1 MEIHTETKRIKNV
14 DGTVYLV
21 IDDHNWIEIEE
32 VTESDNTKRFVI
44 KTYQH
49 THVSLEKMND

>member
-21 IDDHNWIEIEE
+21 VDDHNWIEIDV

-44 KTYQH
+44 KSYLH
-49 THVSLEKMND
+49 TRVSLNGKD